1 MKIIRFGA
9 LCAVTACVAGVALTA
24 CAKDEKKNET
34 PQAVE
39 FAIGGNYLAA
49 NGFSEGLAL
58 VKDGTGLAYID
69 TDGKLVFRTQATEAG
84 KFSEGKAWYKLAD
97 GKGGYMT
104 KTGETL
110 GDEISSFG
118 AAVQDDYKN
127 GLAAVTSTQ
136 AYGVD
141 AFVLDETGKPS
152 ALFDRFV
159 NTGEYGGFYGGYAW
173 YLPQNGNL
181 YGYLKTDGSVLVSPK
196 YTAAGDF
203 SCGRARV
210 EEQSGVSY
218 IDETGATVFTLP
230 AGATAGDFSDD
241 ALKIETAD
249 GVYFVGLDGE
259 KLFEQAYTAA
269 TDFSED
275 KAAVTTADGI
285 KVVDKTGKTLFSAPA
300 GATALG
306 EYHGGV
312 ATYCA
317 GNKWGYLDD
326 TGKILVEAKLDYAD
340 DSSEGFAACRY
351 NGKWGYLKLG
361 KATTDG
367 EQEKE
372 PQTAKYKIYF
382 DLQLST
388 ATLPEGLTL
397 GYDETKKLYYAEVEA
412 GAQYTPFTPVCE
424 GYTFKEWQYVS
435 DSTKTFTG
443 GKYDRAG
450 DTYLLAVWTGGEII
464 ETPVK

>member
-1 MKIIRFGA
+1 MKTIRFGA
-9 LCAVTACVAGVALTA
+9 LFVATVCAAGLVLTA
-24 CAKDEKKNET
+24 CTKEEKQEKPNEIG
-34 PQAVE
+34 
-39 FAIGGNYLAA
+39 FAFGGNYLAA
-49 NGFSEGLAL
+49 YGFSEGLAL

-69 TDGKLVFRTQATEAG
+69 TDGKLVFRTQAKEAG

-110 GDEISSFG
+110 GDEISGFG

-141 AFVLDETGKPS
+141 AFVLDETGKTS
-152 ALFDRFV
+152 AFFDRFV
-159 NTGEYGGFYGGYAW
+159 NTGEYGGFYEGYAW

-181 YGYLKTDGSVLVSPK
+181 YGYLKTDGSVLLSPK

-210 EEQSGVSY
+210 EEQNGVSY
-218 IDETGATVFTLP
+218 IDKTGTTVFTLP
-230 AGATAGDFSDD
+230 TGATAGDFADD
-241 ALKIETAD
+241 VLKVETAD

-259 KLFEQAYTAA
+259 KLFEQTYISA
-269 TDFSED
+269 TDFSEN
-275 KAAVTTADGI
+275 KATVATADGI
-285 KVVDKTGKTLFSAPA
+285 KVVDKTGKTLFSAPTD
-300 GATALG
+300 ATAVG

-312 ATYCA
+312 ATYCT

-326 TGKILVEAKLDYAD
+326 TGKVLVEAKLDYAD

-361 KATTDG
+361 KATVDGG

-388 ATLPEGLTL
+388 ATLPEGLML
-397 GYDETKKLYYAEVEA
+397 GYDETKNLYYAEVAA
-412 GAQYTPFTPVCE
+412 GAEYTLFTPVCE

-435 DSTKTFTG
+435 DSSKIFAG

-450 DTYLLAVWTGGEII
+450 DTYLLAVWTGGEIV